1 MVSFDRAGRRPT
13 VLRNMVA
20 ISLEKLLVLQER
32 DRKRLAFEQQF
43 TAVPRERAVIEAK
56 IAAEKASIEAAKA
69 EWHGLESKKKQL
81 ELEIGSA
88 EEKVRKYKL
97 QQSQVRKND
106 EYQALTHEIETA
118 ETVIGKL
125 EEQEIG
131 IMLSIDEAKQRFAAA
146 EAALKQN
153 IVGHEAKI
161 RALRERETHLEGDV
175 KAAQDTVAE
184 ARVHVPVP
192 QLKIYDRIAV
202 KPGHPVCVPVTA
214 ARCGGCHLKVSAN
227 VELEARKLEQVT
239 TCDQCGRIV
248 YWVP

>member
-1 MVSFDRAGRRPT
+1 
-13 VLRNMVA
+13 MVA
-20 ISLEKLLVLQER
+20 ISLEKLLILQER
-32 DRKRLAFEQQF
+32 DRKRLGFEHQL
-43 TAVPRERAVIEAK
+43 TSVPAERATIEGK
-56 IAAEKASIEAAKA
+56 IAAEKSAIETAKA

-88 EEKVRKYKL
+88 EEKIGKYKT

-118 ETVIGKL
+118 QGAVGKL
-125 EEQEIG
+125 EEEEIG
-131 IMLSIDEAKQRFAAA
+131 IMLSIDEAKKRFAAA
-146 EAALKQN
+146 EAELKQN
-153 IVGHEAKI
+153 IKGHEAKI
-161 RALRERETHLEGDV
+161 NTLKEREAQLQIDV
-175 KAAQDTVAE
+175 KAAQDVVAE
-184 ARVHVPVP
+184 ARKDVPP
-192 QLKIYDRIAV
+192 QQLKIYDRISI

-248 YWVP
+248 YWAP

>member
-1 MVSFDRAGRRPT
+1 
-13 VLRNMVA
+13 MVA
-20 ISLEKLLVLQER
+20 ISLEKLLILQER
-32 DRKRLAFEQQF
+32 DRKRLAFEQQLAA
-43 TAVPRERAVIEAK
+43 TPRERATIEGK
-56 IAAEKASIEAAKA
+56 IATEKAAIESAKA

-88 EEKVRKYKL
+88 QDKAGKYRI

-106 EYQALTHEIETA
+106 EYQALTHEIATMESN
-118 ETVIGKL
+118 ILKL

-131 IMLSIDEAKQRFAAA
+131 VMISIDEAKKRFSAA
-146 EAALKQN
+146 EAELKQN

-161 RALRERETHLEGDV
+161 KVLRERETHLQTDV
-175 KAAQDTVAE
+175 KDAQATVAE
-184 ARVHVPVP
+184 ARQDVPAP
-192 QLKIYDRIAV
+192 QLKIYDRISI

-248 YWVP
+248 YWAP